1 MVSVIISVYNV
12 APYIR
17 KCIESIQN
25 QTCKDVE
32 IIAVDD
38 GSTDESGEICDT
50 MAQED
55 SRIVVVHKE
64 NGGNASARNAGIDC
78 AKGEFIAFVDGD
90 DYIEEDMYE
99 SLLRE
104 MDNPQV
110 FIAAG
115 GIIIT
120 TLDGNEI
127 VSVSKEKH
135 FFSRKEAMFDFFD
148 GRGTIGASACNKLF
162 RKEVFENNR
171 FNNDIIHED
180 TGLMPKLLDSCEGV
194 AVCNRA
200 FYHYVKRKNSAS
212 TSRLYN
218 MRSYRFMDSVAGYRK
233 MCKEKYPELM
243 GCYVKYEARTT
254 YEMLLNLA
262 GCSNYRDF
270 KKQEKHLRS
279 RLFVLTFEELKYR
292 KMFVNEGRHFI
303 NYLIPAV
310 LGCSL
315 YNRLFG

>member
-38 GSTDESGEICDT
+38 GSTDESGEICDA
-50 MAQED
+50 MAKTD
-55 SRIVVVHKE
+55 PRIVVVHKE
-64 NGGNASARNAGIDC
+64 NGGNASARNAGIDT

-90 DYIEEDMYE
+90 DYIEKDMYE
-99 SLLRE
+99 SLLDE
-104 MDNPQV
+104 MDNPKV
-110 FIAAG
+110 FIAVG

-120 TLDGNEI
+120 TLEGKEI

-135 FFSRKEAMFDFFD
+135 LFSREEAMLDFFD
-148 GRGTIGASACNKLF
+148 NRGTIGASACNKLF
-162 RKEVFENNR
+162 RKEVFKNNR

-180 TGLMPKLLDSCEGV
+180 TGLMPTLLDSCEGV

-212 TSRLYN
+212 TSHLYN

-233 MCKEKYPELM
+233 MCKERYPELM
-243 GCYVKYEARTT
+243 GYYVKYEARTT

-262 GCSNYRDF
+262 GCSNYRKF
-270 KKQEKHLRS
+270 KKQEDHLRS
-279 RLFVLTFEELKYR
+279 RLIVLALEELKYR
-292 KMFVNEGRHFI
+292 KMFANESKHLI
-303 NYLIPAV
+303 AYLLPAV